1 MGNNNGDKT
10 FWEEIHS
17 LMEVV
22 WASEKM
28 PENWQPAIIC
38 PVHKKGDKLQCSN

>member
-10 FWEEIHS
+10 FWEEIHT

-22 WASEKM
+22 WAS
-28 PENWQPAIIC
+28 ENWQPAIIC
-38 PVHKKGDKLQCSN
+38 PNIRREINCK